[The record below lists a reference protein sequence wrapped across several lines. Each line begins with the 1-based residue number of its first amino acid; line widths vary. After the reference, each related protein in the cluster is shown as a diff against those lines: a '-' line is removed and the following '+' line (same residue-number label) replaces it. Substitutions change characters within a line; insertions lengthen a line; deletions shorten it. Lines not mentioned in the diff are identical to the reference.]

1 MKSRFVVVVLL
12 ILGLAIPATMLAQQN
27 SKAEKEIRAVIA
39 QLSQANLKT
48 PADAIPIQEKYLAD
62 DFVRIPPNGAV
73 FTKSDLL
80 NANRTTKSR
89 LEAQDLS
96 DIKIRIYGNTA
107 VATGILNSKGQS
119 PLGYGGE
126 QQSRWTRIFVK
137 HGGIWQCVLYQNT
150 KIAEPAKQ

>member
-1 MKSRFVVVVLL
+1 MKPRFVIVMLL
-12 ILGLAIPATMLAQQN
+12 VMALAAPASMLAQQN

-73 FTKSDLL
+73 FTKSDVV
-80 NANRTTKSR
+80 NANRAAKSG

-107 VATGILNSKGQS
+107 VATGILNSKGRS
-119 PLGYGGE
+119 PLGYGAV
-126 QQSRWTRIFVK
+126 QQSRWTRVFVK
-137 HGGIWQCVLYQNT
+137 RGGNWQCVLYQNT
-150 KIAEPAKQ
+150 PIKQ

>member
-1 MKSRFVVVVLL
+1 MKPRFVIAMLLVLA
-12 ILGLAIPATMLAQQN
+12 LAVPASMLAQQG
-27 SKAEKEIRAVIA
+27 SKGEEEVRAAIA
-39 QLSQANLKT
+39 QLNQANLKT
-48 PADAIPIQEKYLAD
+48 GADAIPIQEKYLAD

-73 FTKSDLL
+73 FTKTDLL

-96 DIKIRIYGNTA
+96 DIKMRIYGNTA
-107 VATGILNSKGQS
+107 VATGILSSKGQS

-126 QQSRWTRIFVK
+126 LRSRWTRVFVK

-150 KIAEPAKQ
+150 QIAP